1 MSLLVRRNP
10 ARGDEYTRNDYN
22 ANELVGEKKME
33 NGVVW
38 LLVGI
43 AVFALV
49 AAWDQVRRARQAKR
63 DRQAPEVEKY
73 IRR

>member
-1 MSLLVRRNP
+1 
-10 ARGDEYTRNDYN
+10 
-22 ANELVGEKKME
+22 ME
-33 NGVVW
+33 QGVIW

-73 IRR
+73 LRR